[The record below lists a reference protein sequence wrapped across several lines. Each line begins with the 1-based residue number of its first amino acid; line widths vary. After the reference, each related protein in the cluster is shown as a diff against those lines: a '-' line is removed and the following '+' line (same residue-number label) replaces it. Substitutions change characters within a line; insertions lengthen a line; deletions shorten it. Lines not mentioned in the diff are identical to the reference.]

1 MILSVWNYD
10 ACQKCS
16 ITIIIIIIII
26 IIGSSSNSSSSGGV
40 IGLSS

>member
-26 IIGSSSNSSSSGGV
+26 GSSGNSSSSGGV

>member
-26 IIGSSSNSSSSGGV
+26 IGSSGNSSSSGGV